1 MIPDQIDA
9 MMRDA
14 VTGKIFPGGALLFS
28 RAGEVLFDRVYGIA
42 DIADGKP
49 VTHKTFFDLASLTK
63 PLATTLAVMKL
74 IQQGRLDLDRKISA
88 VIPEFSDTEK
98 SDIHV
103 RHLLCHQ
110 SGLADYR
117 PYYLEIG
124 KLPFHDRPAAVQQ
137 CLVREPLFS
146 APGRQTRYSDI
157 GFMILKWVIEAVAGA
172 PLDTFI
178 REHVY
183 QPLGIDG
190 LFFIPTKN
198 PDPGLSDIEFA
209 ATENCPWRGY
219 TVKGAVHD
227 ENAFVIGGVAGQA
240 GLFGTAASVHR
251 LLAALLAAHG
261 ENEKNAAN
269 APPRQ
274 ASASHPVLD
283 PVLVKIFFKQQ
294 GSSGRALGFDMPS
307 AAGSSSGDFFNR
319 AHTVGHLGFTGTSFW
334 MDLRRS
340 IIIVFLTNRIHP
352 SRANENIRG
361 FRPRIHNAV
370 MQYMHQ
376 AAMEA

>member
-1 MIPDQIDA
+1 MIPDQIDV
-9 MMRDA
+9 MMREA
-14 VTGKIFPGGALLFS
+14 VAGKIFPGGTLLFS

-42 DIADGKP
+42 DIADDKP
-49 VTHKTFFDLASLTK
+49 VTHGTFFDLASLTK

-74 IQQGRLDLDRKISA
+74 IQQGRLDLDRKISV

-98 SDIHV
+98 SGIDV

-110 SGLADYR
+110 SGLTDYH

-124 KLPFHDRPAAVQQ
+124 KLSFHDRPAALQQ
-137 CLVREPLFS
+137 YLIREPLVS
-146 APGRQTRYSDI
+146 APGQQTRYSDI
-157 GFMILKWVIEAVAGA
+157 GFMILKWLIESVARA

-183 QPLGIDG
+183 QPLGIND
-190 LFFIPTKN
+190 LFFISTKN

-209 ATENCPWRGY
+209 AAENCPWRGY

-227 ENAFVIGGVAGQA
+227 ENAFVMGGVAGQA
-240 GLFGTAASVHR
+240 GLFGTASSVHR
-251 LLAALLAAHG
+251 LLAALLAVHA

-269 APPRQ
+269 GPPCQ
-274 ASASHPVLD
+274 ASALHPVLD
-283 PVLVKIFFKQQ
+283 PALVRMFFKQQ

-334 MDLRRS
+334 MDLRQS
-340 IIIVFLTNRIHP
+340 VIIVLLTNRIHP
-352 SRANENIRG
+352 SRANENIRS